1 MSDPYAPTIFESEV
15 LVDIPSDPLAVFV
28 LVFVPSGGETSV
40 HTHPGTEFIYQRGG
54 HIHYQ
59 NEIIG
64 IKRLS
69 PGDAEGI
76 PPETSV
82 QKRNSYKEP
91 SAFLSWFLV
100 DPELPFASPAIFS
113 DPGRGIN
120 LALMENGAS
129 NELDRDLATDW
140 SSAGDGD
147 DAWIEVELAE
157 VTRIRSVGFWT
168 RTMGN
173 SAQVRSFQVTTDD
186 GEVHGPF
193 AVDLATTVY

>member
-15 LVDIPSDPLAVFV
+15 LVDIPNDPLAVFV
-28 LVFVPSGGETSV
+28 LVFVPPGGETSL
-40 HTHPGTEFIYQRGG
+40 HTHQGTEFIYQRGG

-59 NEIIG
+59 SEIIG

-69 PGDAEGI
+69 PGDVEGM

-113 DPGRGIN
+113 DPGRGTN

-157 VTRIRSVGFWT
+157 VTRIRSVGF
-168 RTMGN
+168 
-173 SAQVRSFQVTTDD
+173 
-186 GEVHGPF
+186 
-193 AVDLATTVY
+193 